1 MKAIKALDLVPRQPI
16 SRRMV
21 PLVLFASTLAASL
34 ISVPNLDGVITQ
46 NGNLGSYSSSFPYI
60 SIVILFFPSQGLYL
74 NKKLSLDLRIGG
86 VKDKPS
92 TMDKKKRRIGTP
104 VWKPVCT
111 QASSLEAAMG
121 ALYFLAVG
129 WLEPVV
135 KDVGVES
142 EIGSQMQEVNESTI
156 EVMDATVTPKAF
168 EDDIEDEASKENPVL
183 SAAKHSL
190 SVEVGASVIRFVRGK
205 DGSTK
210 EKIEKETGVQII
222 LPSSKQEDAIIIEG
236 TSAVSVA
243 KASKEIQH
251 IINEAVKTPSL
262 DYSHFV
268 SLPLAIHPELVAK
281 LVNFQNSILGISDAN
296 AGENLEGN
304 SDGDGYEG
312 DAQDEQLD
320 KGSAVAVERKVAND
334 RESVKVDVRGIPLVS
349 YAPKE
354 PKDSKSSSLSG
365 KRTIW
370 FFDASL
376 SPKIPFRHIRTLYH
390 SKHFPLIALTNL
402 ADLWNKERVNLATE
416 VLKSISPKVMD
427 ALDNR
432 PLFVRLKG
440 LDCMRGSLDKA
451 CVVYAPVEEIGS
463 ENRLSRACQVIIDA
477 FVEAG
482 LVLER
487 DIRHELKLRLLSGKE
502 IDQKKGK
509 RSYLEVKYMLVC
521 LDGDGYEGDA
531 QDEQLDKGSAVA
543 VERKVANDRESVKV
557 DVRGIPL
564 VSYAPKEPKDS
575 KSSSLSGKR
584 TIWFFDASL
593 SPKIPFRHIR
603 TLYLHATVMNAKH
616 RKRRGNRKVK
626 SDFFNACGIFKQ
638 FGSEEW
644 GEYLI
649 REAHLSQ
656 RFKYDENVTPNIR
669 KVRGVLQS
677 HGVGCTSVGVACP
690 NKSVLKREGQD
701 PQLTSQVTVTRRK
714 NRKVKS
720 DFFNA
725 CGIFKQFG
733 SEEWGEYLIREAHLS
748 QRFKYDENGY
758 YHCCASIPFP
768 ENMQVD

>member
-1 MKAIKALDLVPRQPI
+1 MFACK
-16 SRRMV
+16 S
-21 PLVLFASTLAASL
+21 LFRVDRLLKLTNTYVKSK
-34 ISVPNLDGVITQ
+34 PDN
-46 NGNLGSYSSSFPYI
+46 YF
-60 SIVILFFPSQGLYL
+60 QGLYS

-86 VKDKPS
+86 VKDKLS
-92 TMDKKKRRIGTP
+92 TMDRRKRTIGTP

-111 QASSLEAAMG
+111 QASSLE
-121 ALYFLAVG
+121 
-129 WLEPVV
+129 EPVV

-142 EIGSQMQEVNESTI
+142 EIGSQMQEVNESMI
-156 EVMDATVTPKAF
+156 EVKDVAVSPKAL

-190 SVEVGASVIRFVRGK
+190 SVEVGASVIQFVRGK

-251 IINEAVKTPSL
+251 IINEAVKNPSL

-281 LVNFQNSILGISDAN
+281 LFNFQNSILGISDAN

-304 SDGDGYEG
+304 SNGDGSEG
-312 DAQDEQLD
+312 DAQDEHLD
-320 KGSAVAVERKVAND
+320 KGSAVAVELKVAND
-334 RESVKVDVRGIPLVS
+334 MESVKVDVRGIPLVS

-354 PKDSKSSSLSG
+354 PKDSKSSSLSDLRIE
-365 KRTIW
+365 KSI
-370 FFDASL
+370 FIK
-376 SPKIPFRHIRTLYH
+376 PKTFH
-390 SKHFPLIALTNL
+390 LTVL
-402 ADLWNKERVNLATE
+402 MLKLWNKERVNLATE

-451 CVVYAPVEEIGS
+451 RVVYAPVEEIGS

-487 DIRHELKLRLLSGKE
+487 DIRHEFK
-502 IDQKKGK
+502 
-509 RSYLEVKYMLVC
+509 
-521 LDGDGYEGDA
+521 
-531 QDEQLDKGSAVA
+531 
-543 VERKVANDRESVKV
+543 
-557 DVRGIPL
+557 
-564 VSYAPKEPKDS
+564 
-575 KSSSLSGKR
+575 
-584 TIWFFDASL
+584 
-593 SPKIPFRHIR
+593 
-603 TLYLHATVMNAKH
+603 LHATVMNAKH
-616 RKRRGNRKVK
+616 RK
-626 SDFFNACGIFKQ
+626 
-638 FGSEEW
+638 
-644 GEYLI
+644 
-649 REAHLSQ
+649 
-656 RFKYDENVTPNIR
+656 
-669 KVRGVLQS
+669 
-677 HGVGCTSVGVACP
+677 
-690 NKSVLKREGQD
+690 
-701 PQLTSQVTVTRRK
+701 RRK

>member
-1 MKAIKALDLVPRQPI
+1 MFACK
-16 SRRMV
+16 S
-21 PLVLFASTLAASL
+21 LFRVDRLLKLTNTYVKSK
-34 ISVPNLDGVITQ
+34 PDN
-46 NGNLGSYSSSFPYI
+46 YF
-60 SIVILFFPSQGLYL
+60 QGLYS

-86 VKDKPS
+86 VKDKLS
-92 TMDKKKRRIGTP
+92 TMDRRKRTIGTP

-111 QASSLEAAMG
+111 QASSLE
-121 ALYFLAVG
+121 
-129 WLEPVV
+129 EPVV

-142 EIGSQMQEVNESTI
+142 EIGSQMQEVNESMI
-156 EVMDATVTPKAF
+156 EVKDATVSPKAL

-190 SVEVGASVIRFVRGK
+190 SVEVGASVIQFVRGK

-251 IINEAVKTPSL
+251 IINEAVKNPSL

-281 LVNFQNSILGISDAN
+281 LFNFQNSILGISDAN

-304 SDGDGYEG
+304 SNGDGSEG
-312 DAQDEQLD
+312 DAQDEHLD
-320 KGSAVAVERKVAND
+320 KGSAVAVELKVAND
-334 RESVKVDVRGIPLVS
+334 MESVKVDVRGIPL
-349 YAPKE
+349 
-354 PKDSKSSSLSG
+354 
-365 KRTIW
+365 
-370 FFDASL
+370 
-376 SPKIPFRHIRTLYH
+376 
-390 SKHFPLIALTNL
+390 
-402 ADLWNKERVNLATE
+402 
-416 VLKSISPKVMD
+416 SISPKVMD

-451 CVVYAPVEEIGS
+451 RVVYAPVEEIGS

-487 DIRHELKLRLLSGKE
+487 DIRHEFK
-502 IDQKKGK
+502 
-509 RSYLEVKYMLVC
+509 
-521 LDGDGYEGDA
+521 
-531 QDEQLDKGSAVA
+531 
-543 VERKVANDRESVKV
+543 
-557 DVRGIPL
+557 
-564 VSYAPKEPKDS
+564 
-575 KSSSLSGKR
+575 
-584 TIWFFDASL
+584 
-593 SPKIPFRHIR
+593 
-603 TLYLHATVMNAKH
+603 LHATVMNAKH
-616 RKRRGNRKVK
+616 RK
-626 SDFFNACGIFKQ
+626 
-638 FGSEEW
+638 
-644 GEYLI
+644 
-649 REAHLSQ
+649 
-656 RFKYDENVTPNIR
+656 
-669 KVRGVLQS
+669 
-677 HGVGCTSVGVACP
+677 
-690 NKSVLKREGQD
+690 
-701 PQLTSQVTVTRRK
+701 RRK

-733 SEEWGEYLIREAHLS
+733 SEEWGEYHIREAHLS